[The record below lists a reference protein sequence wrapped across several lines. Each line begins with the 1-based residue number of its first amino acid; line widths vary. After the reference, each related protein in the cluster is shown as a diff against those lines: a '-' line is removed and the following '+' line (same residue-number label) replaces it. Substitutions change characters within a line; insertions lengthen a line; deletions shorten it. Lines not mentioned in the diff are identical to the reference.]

1 MSKLMGPD
9 FISLQVRDLEASKL
23 FYTKH
28 LSLSPADR
36 NPPGAVLFDTTPIP
50 FAIRTPMI
58 DLSASERLG
67 WGVSI
72 WLACDDADS
81 FHERLKDAGVTILS
95 PLQDG
100 PFGRFFT
107 FQDLDGYA
115 VTLHTKTA
123 HIAKGVN
130 AIDKDQIPTRRW
142 TAVDFDSSRV
152 GEGRGN
158 MTALRKGGN

>member
-1 MSKLMGPD
+1 MSKLIGPD

-28 LSLSPADR
+28 LSLSLADR
-36 NPPGAVLFDTTPIP
+36 SPPGAVLFDTTPIP

-81 FHERLKDAGVTILS
+81 FHERLKNAGVTILS

-123 HIAKGVN
+123 HMAK
-130 AIDKDQIPTRRW
+130 A
-142 TAVDFDSSRV
+142 
-152 GEGRGN
+152 
-158 MTALRKGGN
+158 